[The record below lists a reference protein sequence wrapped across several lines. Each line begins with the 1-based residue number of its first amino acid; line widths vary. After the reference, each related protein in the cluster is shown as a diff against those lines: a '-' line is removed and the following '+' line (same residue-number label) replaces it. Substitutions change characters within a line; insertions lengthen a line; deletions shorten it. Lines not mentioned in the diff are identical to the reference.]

1 MPTFFRSSGLTCAD
15 GWLVSRI
22 NADGGC
28 ATAATLASIVTP
40 NNAFLTKPTAITTV
54 TPSASSA
61 LIIIVIPTEAVAS
74 TAERRDL
81 HFSPYCAP
89 GAADAFAGATFCVT
103 VVAVAGF
110 TGKPR
115 CSIILIAS
123 SIGRCT
129 VPLLST
135 NG

>member
-22 NADGGC
+22 NADGGW
-28 ATAATLASIVTP
+28 AVAATLASIVTP
-40 NNAFLTKPTAITTV
+40 NNAFLTKPTDITTV
-54 TPSASSA
+54 TPGASSA
-61 LIIIVIPTEAVAS
+61 LIIIVIPTGAVAS

-89 GAADAFAGATFCVT
+89 GAATTFAGAAFCVT
-103 VVAVAGF
+103 AAPAGF

-115 CSIILIAS
+115 CSINFIAS

-129 VPLLST
+129 VPLWST